1 MNPQPS
7 YYTILPADVRYD
19 VRLTYFEKIL
29 FSEIVALYKKDSVC
43 WASNGYFAK
52 NLDASIRTVSR
63 SIGNLKNL
71 GYVTLTFDDEGYR
84 HIYLASHVMG
94 GGQKRPLTPGQ
105 KRLHNNTRENNNKY
119 IYGVDKF
126 DLLWVKYPSKDGKRD
141 ALRHFQRTVKT
152 KEDWDSINKALDN
165 YVNSKRVRDGF
176 VKNGSTW
183 FNNWQ
188 DWIEWKEKDG
198 TNTPGIFREKG

>member
-63 SIGNLKNL
+63 AIGNLKGL
-71 GYVTLTFDDEGYR
+71 GYVTLTFDDEGNR
-84 HIYLASHVMG
+84 HIFLANGVMG
-94 GGQKRPLTPGQ
+94 GGQKCPQPHRQ
-105 KRLHNNTRENNNKY
+105 KSLHNNTSKPTIKVY
-119 IYGVDKF
+119 IGVDKF
-126 DLLWVKYPSKDGKRD
+126 DLLWAKYPSKDGKKN

-152 KEDWDSINKALDN
+152 EKDLANINKALDN
-165 YVNSKRVRDGF
+165 YLSSKRVLDGYI
-176 VKNGSTW
+176 KNGSTW
-183 FNNWQ
+183 FNQWE
-188 DWIEWKEKDG
+188 DYIDWKEKDG
-198 TNTPGIFREKG
+198 SNTPGIFRQSD